1 MRRPRSIR
9 PTPKIFPRTTT
20 KTKSTT
26 LKITMN
32 NKTKCPTAKGTRAAS
47 KKPTTPRITQESL
60 FAKKLNKIAARQ
72 KRLPAKS
79 DKKIMNALVVSQCDF
94 DEAMFNLI
102 DAVQKTAA
110 AVQEMGSAYA
120 LLAER
125 GRKNGEEV
133 IVAWMLPEEQEYFL
147 EVAARFPCPT
157 MLENLSHS
165 GLWRLAGFLPDA
177 PSTKSG
183 NLTTIT
189 QSTKDADPTTNT

>member
-1 MRRPRSIR
+1 M
-9 PTPKIFPRTTT
+9 K
-20 KTKSTT
+20 
-26 LKITMN
+26 N
-32 NKTKCPTAKGTRAAS
+32 NTKCPTAKATRAAS
-47 KKPTTPRITQESL
+47 KKPTPPPLTQEIL
-60 FAKKLNKIAARQ
+60 FAKALKKIAARQ

-102 DAVQKTAA
+102 DAVQKAAA

-125 GRKNGEEV
+125 RRKNGEETNV
-133 IVAWMLPEEQEYFL
+133 PWLLPEEHKYFL
-147 EVAARFPCPT
+147 EVAAKFPCPM

-165 GLWRLAGFLPDA
+165 GLWHLAGFLPDA